1 MRLLSRAIR
10 TASAGGATL
19 PTVWRSLL
27 EQQIAFRRGEVSM
40 IAGPPGAGKSTFAL
54 ITCSACAGT
63 NPLYLC
69 RYTLSHYEPAF
80 ACDVNW

>member
-40 IAGPPGAGKSTFAL
+40 IAGPPGAGKSCL
-54 ITCSACAGT
+54 LR
-63 NPLYLC
+63 P
-69 RYTLSHYEPAF
+69 
-80 ACDVNW
+80 V